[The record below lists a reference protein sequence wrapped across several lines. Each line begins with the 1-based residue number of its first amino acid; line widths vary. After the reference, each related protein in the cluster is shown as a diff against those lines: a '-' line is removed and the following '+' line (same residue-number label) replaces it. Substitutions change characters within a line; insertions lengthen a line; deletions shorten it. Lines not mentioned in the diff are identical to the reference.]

1 MLALRLTYLLTG
13 IVIAGVSIAAVA
25 QAGLG
30 ISPISTLPF
39 VLSKITDFS
48 FGAMNFAV
56 NLVFVLLQILLLGR
70 RFKLFSL
77 LQIPFVFLFSLSI
90 DAGMWI
96 VAHFPMTT
104 YPVQLTVSVVGC
116 FFMALSI
123 GLMVCS
129 KLLMMPGDGFVLAL
143 STVTGKPYGML
154 KQANDI
160 ISVVLAAILGW
171 VVLGHIE
178 GIREGTM
185 ISAFL
190 VGYILRYLMPILEPL
205 LTPKPH

>member
-104 YPVQLTVSVVGC
+104 YPVQLTVSVLGC

-171 VVLGHIE
+171 LLLGHIE
-178 GIREGTM
+178 GIREGTV

-205 LTPKPH
+205 LTSKPH

>member
-171 VVLGHIE
+171 VLLGHIE
-178 GIREGTM
+178 GIREGTV

-205 LTPKPH
+205 LSPKHH

>member
-56 NLVFVLLQILLLGR
+56 NLVFVLLQVLLLGR

-96 VAHFPMTT
+96 VSHFPMTT
-104 YPVQLTVSVVGC
+104 YSVQLTVSVVGC

-171 VVLGHIE
+171 VLLGHIE
-178 GIREGTM
+178 GIREGTV

>member
-96 VAHFPMTT
+96 VSHFPMTT

-116 FFMALSI
+116 FFMSLSI

-143 STVTGKPYGML
+143 STVTGKAYGML

-160 ISVVLAAILGW
+160 VSVVLAAILGW
-171 VVLGHIE
+171 LLLGRIE
-178 GIREGTM
+178 GIREGTVT
-185 ISAFL
+185 SAFL

-205 LTPKPH
+205 LTKKHK

>member
-56 NLVFVLLQILLLGR
+56 NLVFVLLQVLLLGR

-96 VAHFPMTT
+96 VSHFPMTT
-104 YPVQLTVSVVGC
+104 YSVQLTVSVVGC

-171 VVLGHIE
+171 LLLGHIE
-178 GIREGTM
+178 GIREGTV

>member
-143 STVTGKPYGML
+143 STVSGKPYGML

-171 VVLGHIE
+171 LLLGHIE
-178 GIREGTM
+178 GIREGTV

>member
-160 ISVVLAAILGW
+160 ISVVLAAIFGW
-171 VVLGHIE
+171 VLLGHIE
-178 GIREGTM
+178 GIREGTV

>member
-96 VAHFPMTT
+96 VAHFPMTI

-160 ISVVLAAILGW
+160 ISVVLAAIFGW
-171 VVLGHIE
+171 VLLGHIE
-178 GIREGTM
+178 GIREGTV

>member
-143 STVTGKPYGML
+143 STVTGKSYGML

-171 VVLGHIE
+171 VLLGHIE
-178 GIREGTM
+178 GIREGTV

-205 LTPKPH
+205 LTPKHH

>member
-1 MLALRLTYLLTG
+1 MFALRLTYLLTG

-39 VLSKITDFS
+39 VLSKVTDFS

-96 VAHFPMTT
+96 VSHFPMTS

-143 STVTGKPYGML
+143 STVTGKAYGML
-154 KQANDI
+154 KQTNDI
-160 ISVVLAAILGW
+160 VSVVLAAILGW
-171 VVLGHIE
+171 MLLGHIE
-178 GIREGTM
+178 GIREGTV

-205 LTPKPH
+205 LTKKHK

>member
-56 NLVFVLLQILLLGR
+56 NLVFVLLQVLLLGR

-96 VAHFPMTT
+96 VSHFPMTT
-104 YPVQLTVSVVGC
+104 YSVQLTVSVVGC

-171 VVLGHIE
+171 VLLGHIE
-178 GIREGTM
+178 GIREGTL

-190 VGYILRYLMPILEPL
+190 VGYILRYLIPILEPL
-205 LTPKPH
+205 LTSKPH

>member
-96 VAHFPMTT
+96 VSHFPMTT
-104 YPVQLTVSVVGC
+104 YAVQLTVSVVGC

-171 VVLGHIE
+171 VLLGHIE
-178 GIREGTM
+178 GIREGTV

-205 LTPKPH
+205 LTPKHH

>member
-1 MLALRLTYLLTG
+1 MLVLRLTYLLTG

-171 VVLGHIE
+171 GLLGHIE
-178 GIREGTM
+178 GIREGTV

-190 VGYILRYLMPILEPL
+190 VGYILRYLIPILEPL
-205 LTPKPH
+205 LTPKHH

>member
-143 STVTGKPYGML
+143 STVSGKPYGML

-205 LTPKPH
+205 LTSKPH

>member
-143 STVTGKPYGML
+143 STVSGKPYGML

-171 VVLGHIE
+171 LLLGHIE
-178 GIREGTM
+178 GIHEGTV

-190 VGYILRYLMPILEPL
+190 VGYILRYLMLILEPL
-205 LTPKPH
+205 LTPKH

>member
-160 ISVVLAAILGW
+160 ISVVLAVILGW
-171 VVLGHIE
+171 LLLGHIE
-178 GIREGTM
+178 GIREGTV

-205 LTPKPH
+205 LTSKPH

>member
-96 VAHFPMTT
+96 VSHFPMTT

-171 VVLGHIE
+171 MLLGSIE
-178 GIREGTM
+178 GIREGTV

-205 LTPKPH
+205 LTPKHH

>member
-39 VLSKITDFS
+39 VLSKISDFS

-96 VAHFPMTT
+96 VSHFPMTT
-104 YPVQLTVSVVGC
+104 YAVQLTVSVVGC

-171 VVLGHIE
+171 VLLGHIE
-178 GIREGTM
+178 GIREGTV

-205 LTPKPH
+205 LTPKHH

>member
-96 VAHFPMTT
+96 VAHFPMMT

-171 VVLGHIE
+171 LLLGHIE
-178 GIREGTM
+178 GIREGTV